1 LINDIKSE
9 DKLNTDPTGEETI
22 EFLMNSRK
30 IVRIISGNHPSSL
43 GLHPAVYFYS
53 PQGRYQ
59 STSLLAV
66 VQLVKDFQKRKYFG
80 TFIRERREFEDFIM
94 KYKDFIQQINNK
106 HRIGM
111 RGYMPIKE
119 LYQFIIEELERGCD
133 EDDILKSIKAD
144 RRFSYLKADNIY
156 TPDTEKKEFSRETK
170 SEAFLREAL
179 KSPIRCK
186 ICGGL
191 MHRNSI
197 TVDHIERKEDG
208 GLGNIDNAQ
217 LAHPYCNT
225 TVKN

>member
-1 LINDIKSE
+1 MK
-9 DKLNTDPTGEETI
+9 
-22 EFLMNSRK
+22 
-30 IVRIISGNHPSSL
+30 
-43 GLHPAVYFYS
+43 
-53 PQGRYQ
+53 
-59 STSLLAV
+59 
-66 VQLVKDFQKRKYFG
+66 
-80 TFIRERREFEDFIM
+80 FEDFIL

-119 LYQFIIEELERGCD
+119 LYQFIIEKLARGCD
-133 EDDILKSIKAD
+133 EDEILKSLKTD

-156 TPDTEKKEFSRETK
+156 NNETEKKEFSREIK

-191 MHRNSI
+191 IHKNSI
-197 TVDHIERKEDG
+197 TIDHKDRKEDG

-217 LAHPYCNT
+217 LAHPYCNS